1 LKYALISVYKK
12 EGIEEIAG
20 TLKDKGYIIITTSG
34 TREYLKEHGIETRNI
49 TDFTGF
55 PQILD
60 GRVKTLSPFIFAG
73 ILARRNVERD
83 MATVSGAGI
92 PLIDIV
98 IVNLYPFSEHLEDNI
113 DQLMEFIDI
122 GGPSLVRAAA
132 KNFKDVAVIVDP
144 LDYPEFLRRVKEER
158 INLEYK
164 KYLALKAFEFVTEY
178 DILIAKT
185 MKRRFQLDTE
195 RLFLS
200 LKKGLPLR
208 YGENPHQKG
217 WVYINEDERDTFLR
231 TIEKLWGKEL
241 SYNNILDA
249 YSAWKLLV
257 ELNSPACVI
266 VKHNNPCGVA
276 EGKTILEAYK
286 KALEGDPVS
295 AFGGIVALSEEV
307 NPELAFELNNIFLEI
322 VMAPSYPDEVLSI
335 LKKKKNRRLLI
346 IPLKKGRE
354 KLEFRWVDGDFLVEE
369 EDSAILEKETIRI
382 VSGELTEELLEELVF
397 AYKVVKHV
405 RSNAIVVTKD
415 RGTLGIGAGQMNRV
429 QAVKIALEN
438 AGKKAEGAVLASDGF
453 FPFTDSVELA
463 HQYGIKAIIQPG
475 GSVRD
480 EEVIKKAQ
488 ELNITMVLTGIRHF
502 RH

>member
-1 LKYALISVYKK
+1 
-12 EGIEEIAG
+12 
-20 TLKDKGYIIITTSG
+20 
-34 TREYLKEHGIETRNI
+34 
-49 TDFTGF
+49 
-55 PQILD
+55 
-60 GRVKTLSPFIFAG
+60 
-73 ILARRNVERD
+73 
-83 MATVSGAGI
+83 
-92 PLIDIV
+92 
-98 IVNLYPFSEHLEDNI
+98 
-113 DQLMEFIDI
+113 
-122 GGPSLVRAAA
+122 
-132 KNFKDVAVIVDP
+132 
-144 LDYPEFLRRVKEER
+144 
-158 INLEYK
+158 
-164 KYLALKAFEFVTEY
+164 
-178 DILIAKT
+178 LIAKT

-217 WVYINEDERDTFLR
+217 WIYINEDERDTFLR
-231 TIEKLWGKEL
+231 TIKKLWGKEL

-286 KALEGDPVS
+286 KALEGDPIS

-322 VMAPSYPDEVLSI
+322 VMSPSFPDEVLSI

-354 KLEFRWVDGDFLVEE
+354 KLEFRWIDGDFLVEE

-382 VSGELTEELLEELVF
+382 VSGELTKELLEELVF

-415 RGTLGIGAGQMNRV
+415 KGTLGIGAGQMNRL

-438 AGKKAEGAVLASDGF
+438 AGKKAEGAVLASDRF

-480 EEVIKKAQ
+480 EEVIKKTR
-488 ELNITMVLTGIRHF
+488 ELNIAMVVTGIRHF